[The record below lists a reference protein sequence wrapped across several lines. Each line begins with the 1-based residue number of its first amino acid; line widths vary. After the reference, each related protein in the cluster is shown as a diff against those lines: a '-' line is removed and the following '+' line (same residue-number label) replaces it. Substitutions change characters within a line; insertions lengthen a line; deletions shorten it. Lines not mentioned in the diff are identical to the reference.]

1 MIQISNDRLSVII
14 NEKGAE
20 LQSLQLNSLEYL
32 WQADARY
39 WSKHSPVLF
48 PIIGEL
54 KEGKYVFDN
63 KEYFL
68 SRHGFARD
76 KTFEA
81 KQTSDSSAIFTL
93 QSDDETL
100 AVYPFQFTFQ
110 VQYEIKQHTLF
121 CSYLVK
127 NVSKNDM
134 YFSVGGHPAFKVP
147 LEENLLYTDYTL
159 QFNNDTILKRYL
171 LHNGLTGDE
180 IETIPLDEKELQLKL
195 SLFYDDA
202 IVLKHINSN
211 QIKLYTDKSEH
222 GLTFMFDSFPY
233 FGIWAAKDAPFVCL
247 EPWCGVADTIH
258 HDYQLTNKEGIN
270 QLKAGETWRR
280 TWSVELF

>member
-1 MIQISNDRLSVII
+1 MIQISNDRLSVIV

-20 LQSLQLNSLEYL
+20 LQSIQLNGLEYL
-32 WQADARY
+32 WQADAKH

-48 PIIGEL
+48 PIVGEL
-54 KEGKYVFDN
+54 KDGKYIFNN

-76 KTFEA
+76 KMFEA

-93 QSDDETL
+93 HSNNETL

-121 CSYLVK
+121 CSYIVK
-127 NVSKNDM
+127 NVSENEM

-147 LEENLLYTDYTL
+147 LEENLLYTDYIV
-159 QFNNDTILKRYL
+159 QFNNDTILKRHL

-180 IETIPLDEKELQLKL
+180 IETIPLDEKKLHLKP

-211 QIKLYTDKSEH
+211 RIKLYTNKSEH

-247 EPWCGVADTIH
+247 EPWCGIADTIH

-270 QLKAGETWRR
+270 QLTAGQPWRR